1 MMRRTLLQLA
11 GLLVPA
17 LAQAREAVWLRIR
30 NDSPQPFEHVW
41 LGQPRQARLGGNA
54 LLALGTIRLHRVLLS
69 PADISVI
76 WPWTRSLSGFGNRS
90 ENLAGRGRISPLL
103 QGNSGFYCPKKR

>member
-30 NDSPQPFEHVW
+30 NDSP
-41 LGQPRQARLGGNA
+41 
-54 LLALGTIRLHRVLLS
+54 
-69 PADISVI
+69 
-76 WPWTRSLSGFGNRS
+76 
-90 ENLAGRGRISPLL
+90 
-103 QGNSGFYCPKKR
+103 